1 MGGYP
6 LAVAFLALLTLADN
20 TLVNALPIALGPG
33 PPQVPGFWNLTTT
46 ALVISV
52 VSDLIGQLVL
62 IPLIDRYGYGLAM
75 KMNSLGVLIAS
86 VFSLISR
93 TDIISV

>member
-1 MGGYP
+1 MATITENRGQMGGYP

-20 TLVNALPIALGPG
+20 TLANALPIALGPV

-52 VSDLIGQLVL
+52 VSGAILNIEEQCHQ
-62 IPLIDRYGYGLAM
+62 
-75 KMNSLGVLIAS
+75 N
-86 VFSLISR
+86 
-93 TDIISV
+93 